1 VIVTQLDGVPV
12 RLRAAHDLSFLT
24 RWGTVF
30 AVLDQ
35 QDSGNLCF
43 GVEGRAGRV
52 FVKYA
57 GAPTVRYDG
66 AAEAAVAN
74 LRRSAEVYR
83 ALAHPSLV
91 TLREA
96 VDVGG
101 GHALVF
107 DWTDATPVG
116 RQYERS
122 HVVRSLELPARAAAV
137 QQVYDFHVHAAGR
150 GWVAI
155 DLYDGSVMLDADSG
169 RVVLCDLDLYE
180 RGPVANRMGRMWG
193 STRFMSPEEY
203 QLGAPIDE
211 VTNVFALGA
220 LAHTFLGE
228 DETKSREAWVGTDAL
243 FDVAAQAM
251 RPDRE
256 VRWQS
261 VAALAEAWR
270 TAVRAAGPAARG
282 RPLRRS

>member
-1 VIVTQLDGVPV
+1 VIVTELDGIPV
-12 RLRAAHDLSFLT
+12 RLRAPHDLSFLA

-43 GVEGRAGRV
+43 GVDGRAGRV

-57 GAPTVRYDG
+57 GAPTERYDG
-66 AAEAAVAN
+66 AAETAVAN

-96 VDVGG
+96 ADVGG

-122 HVVRSLELPARAAAV
+122 HVVRSLGLTARAAAV
-137 QQVYDFHVHAAGR
+137 QQIYDFHVHAAGR

-155 DLYDGSVMLDADSG
+155 DLYDGSVMLDANSG

-180 RGPVANRMGRMWG
+180 RGPAVNRMGRMWG

-220 LAHTFLGE
+220 LAHTFLG
-228 DETKSREAWVGTDAL
+228 DDATKSREAWVGSDAL
-243 FDVAAQAM
+243 FEVAARAM
-251 RPDRE
+251 VPGRE
-256 VRWQS
+256 ARWQS
-261 VAALAEAWR
+261 VEALAEAWR
-270 TAVRAAGPAARG
+270 DAEPPRG
-282 RPLRRS
+282 LPR